1 MTYIINP
8 WFFYFVNLLGSFWTL
23 ISIVLFLAI
32 IGAVGFSVWWLMET
46 YNSDFFVH
54 DDNEHDDNEHDN
66 NEHDNNESPFAKF
79 CKKIIKVSVI
89 VTIISAVLMVAVP
102 SEETVNKMMISS
114 FITKENIEKAKEG
127 AKEGAKEIVDYIA
140 EKAIELKKAE

>member
-32 IGAVGFSVWWLMET
+32 IGTVGFSVWWLMEA
-46 YNSDFFVH
+46 YVSDFFVH
-54 DDNEHDDNEHDN
+54 DDEHDN
-66 NEHDNNESPFAKF
+66 NEHDDNESPFAKF

-114 FITKENIEKAKEG
+114 FITKENVEKIKEET
-127 AKEGAKEIVDYIA
+127 KEGAKEIVDYIA
-140 EKAIELKKAE
+140 EKAIELKKSE

>member
-32 IGAVGFSVWWLMET
+32 IGAVGFSIWWLMEA

-54 DDNEHDDNEHDN
+54 DDNNEHDN
-66 NEHDNNESPFAKF
+66 NEHDDNESPFAKF

-102 SEETVNKMMISS
+102 SEETANKMMISS

>member
-8 WFFYFVNLLGSFWTL
+8 WFFYFANLLGSFWTL

-32 IGAVGFSVWWLMET
+32 IGTVGFSVWWLMEA
-46 YNSDFFVH
+46 YVSDFFVH
-54 DDNEHDDNEHDN
+54 DDNE
-66 NEHDNNESPFAKF
+66 SPFSKF

-102 SEETVNKMMISS
+102 SEETANKMMISS
-114 FITKENIEKAKEG
+114 FITKENIEKIKEET
-127 AKEGAKEIVDYIA
+127 KEGAKEIVDYIA

>member
-8 WFFYFVNLLGSFWTL
+8 WFFYFANLLGSFWTL

-32 IGAVGFSVWWLMET
+32 IGTVGFSVWWLMEA
-46 YNSDFFVH
+46 YVSDFFVH
-54 DDNEHDDNEHDN
+54 DDNE
-66 NEHDNNESPFAKF
+66 SPFSKF

-127 AKEGAKEIVDYIA
+127 AKEGVKEGAKEIVDYIA

>member
-23 ISIVLFLAI
+23 ISIVLYLAI
-32 IGAVGFSVWWLMET
+32 IGTVGFSVWWLMEA

-54 DDNEHDDNEHDN
+54 DDDNEHDN
-66 NEHDNNESPFAKF
+66 NDHDDNESPFAKF

-114 FITKENIEKAKEG
+114 FITKENVEKIKEET
-127 AKEGAKEIVDYIA
+127 KEGAKEIVDYIS

>member
-32 IGAVGFSVWWLMET
+32 IGAVGFSVWWLMEA
-46 YNSDFFVH
+46 YVSDFFVH
-54 DDNEHDDNEHDN
+54 DD
-66 NEHDNNESPFAKF
+66 NESPFAKF

>member
-8 WFFYFVNLLGSFWTL
+8 WFFYFASLLDSFWTL
-23 ISIVLFLAI
+23 ASIVLFLAI
-32 IGAVGFSVWWLMET
+32 IGAVGFSVWWLMEA
-46 YNSDFFVH
+46 YVSDFFVH
-54 DDNEHDDNEHDN
+54 DDKET
-66 NEHDNNESPFAKF
+66 PFANF

-89 VTIISAVLMVAVP
+89 TTIISAVLMVVIP

-114 FITKENIEKAKEG
+114 FVTKENVEKTKE
-127 AKEGAKEIVDYIA
+127 EAKEIIDYIA

>member
-32 IGAVGFSVWWLMET
+32 IGAVGFSVWWLMEA
-46 YNSDFFVH
+46 YVSDFFVH
-54 DDNEHDDNEHDN
+54 DD
-66 NEHDNNESPFAKF
+66 NESPFAKF

-127 AKEGAKEIVDYIA
+127 AKEGAKEIIDYIA

>member
-32 IGAVGFSVWWLMET
+32 IGAVGFSVWWLMEA

-54 DDNEHDDNEHDN
+54 DDNEHDN
-66 NEHDNNESPFAKF
+66 NEHDDNESPFAKF

-114 FITKENIEKAKEG
+114 FITKENVEKIKEET
-127 AKEGAKEIVDYIA
+127 KEGAKEIVDYIA

>member
-8 WFFYFVNLLGSFWTL
+8 WFFYFASLFDGLWTL

-32 IGAVGFSVWWLMET
+32 IGAVGFSVWWLMEA
-46 YNSDFFVH
+46 YVSDFFVH
-54 DDNEHDDNEHDN
+54 DD
-66 NEHDNNESPFAKF
+66 NESPFAKF

-114 FITKENIEKAKEG
+114 FITKENVEKIKEET
-127 AKEGAKEIVDYIA
+127 KEGAKEIVDYIA

>member
-32 IGAVGFSVWWLMET
+32 IGAVGFSVWWLMEA
-46 YNSDFFVH
+46 YVSDFFVH
-54 DDNEHDDNEHDN
+54 DD
-66 NEHDNNESPFAKF
+66 NESPFAKF

-114 FITKENIEKAKEG
+114 FITKENVEKIKEE

>member
-32 IGAVGFSVWWLMET
+32 IGVVGFSVWWLMEA

-54 DDNEHDDNEHDN
+54 DDDNEHDN
-66 NEHDNNESPFAKF
+66 NEHDDNESPFAKF
-79 CKKIIKVSVI
+79 CKKIIKISVI

-114 FITKENIEKAKEG
+114 FITKENVEKIKEET
-127 AKEGAKEIVDYIA
+127 KEGAKEIVDYIA

>member
-54 DDNEHDDNEHDN
+54 DDNE
-66 NEHDNNESPFAKF
+66 SPFSKF

-114 FITKENIEKAKEG
+114 FITKENVEKIKEET
-127 AKEGAKEIVDYIA
+127 KEGAKEIVDYIA

>member
-54 DDNEHDDNEHDN
+54 DDDDNEHDN
-66 NEHDNNESPFAKF
+66 NEHDDNESPFAKF

-102 SEETVNKMMISS
+102 SEETANKMMISS
-114 FITKENIEKAKEG
+114 FITKENVEKIKEET
-127 AKEGAKEIVDYIA
+127 KEGAKEIVDYIA

>member
-32 IGAVGFSVWWLMET
+32 IGVVGFSVWWLMEA

-54 DDNEHDDNEHDN
+54 DDDNEHDN
-66 NEHDNNESPFAKF
+66 NEHDDNESPFAKF

-114 FITKENIEKAKEG
+114 FITKENVEKIKEET
-127 AKEGAKEIVDYIA
+127 KEGAKEIVDYIA

>member
-23 ISIVLFLAI
+23 ISIVLYLAI
-32 IGAVGFSVWWLMET
+32 IGTVGFSVWWLFEA

-54 DDNEHDDNEHDN
+54 DDDNEHDN
-66 NEHDNNESPFAKF
+66 NDHDDNESPFAKF

-114 FITKENIEKAKEG
+114 FITKENVEKIKEET
-127 AKEGAKEIVDYIA
+127 KEGAKEIVDYIS

>member
-8 WFFYFVNLLGSFWTL
+8 WFFYFANLLGSFWTL

-32 IGAVGFSVWWLMET
+32 IGTVGFSVWWLMEA

-54 DDNEHDDNEHDN
+54 DD
-66 NEHDNNESPFAKF
+66 ESPFAKF

-114 FITKENIEKAKEG
+114 FITKENVEKIKEET
-127 AKEGAKEIVDYIA
+127 KEGAKEIVDYIA